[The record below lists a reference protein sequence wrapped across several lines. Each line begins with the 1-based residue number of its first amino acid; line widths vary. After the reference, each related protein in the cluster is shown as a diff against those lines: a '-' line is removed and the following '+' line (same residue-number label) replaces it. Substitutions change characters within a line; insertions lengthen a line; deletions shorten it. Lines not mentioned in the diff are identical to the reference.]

1 MSDSFHIQAISR
13 FIIINILK
21 ILYNAKENVCIR
33 LSCAFACHVHS
44 LVMYVIRFS
53 LQNVL
58 LYRIK
63 MNKSNIAN
71 LNPSSLNDFDVAY
84 SNSHAH

>member
-33 LSCAFACHVHS
+33 LSCAFACHVR
-44 LVMYVIRFS
+44 YTIFS
-53 LQNVL
+53 SECFIVQNQNEQIEHCQFESEL
-58 LYRIK
+58 
-63 MNKSNIAN
+63 
-71 LNPSSLNDFDVAY
+71 PE
-84 SNSHAH
+84 